1 MNDSQIEKLPT
12 VYFPNL
18 DACRFVAAFSVFL
31 LHFSNEILALFP
43 WIKTKFLVK
52 SVYLFTSKGAL
63 GVNFFFVLSGFLITY
78 LILAEKKRT
87 GSFHLGKFLFRRTL
101 RIWPLYFIIG
111 FIGFIIFPLIF
122 SDYSTLHQ
130 PLFYFTFLANFDEIW
145 NGANDSINFLT
156 SPWSVAVEEQFYL
169 FWGILLF
176 LILPNK
182 RIKLPYVIGFIFLA
196 SIGFQWMNWQDERI
210 IYHHTLAVCQDILMG
225 AFIGWSLLADKKWIK
240 KITQLPKWSVLLIYL
255 LGIGICLAKNKLFA
269 GQAII
274 FERTVISVFFGFVI
288 LDQIN
293 GQHSFFKLGKIKIFN
308 YLGKISYAI
317 YMYHLVVIYLLLK
330 YIDLVSYGPIGAI
343 LILGILSV
351 GGTFLLSSFSYRY
364 IESKFLSLKN
374 KWANP

>member
-1 MNDSQIEKLPT
+1 
-12 VYFPNL
+12 
-18 DACRFVAAFSVFL
+18 L
-31 LHFSNEILALFP
+31 LS
-43 WIKTKFLVK
+43 
-52 SVYLFTSKGAL
+52 L
-63 GVNFFFVLSGFLITY
+63 GL
-78 LILAEKKRT
+78 
-87 GSFHLGKFLFRRTL
+87 
-101 RIWPLYFIIG
+101 
-111 FIGFIIFPLIF
+111 
-122 SDYSTLHQ
+122 
-130 PLFYFTFLANFDEIW
+130 
-145 NGANDSINFLT
+145 
-156 SPWSVAVEEQFYL
+156 
-169 FWGILLF
+169 
-176 LILPNK
+176 
-182 RIKLPYVIGFIFLA
+182 
-196 SIGFQWMNWQDERI
+196 QWLNWQVERI

-225 AFIGWSLLADKKWIK
+225 AFIGWSILADKKWIK

-255 LGIGICLAKNKLFA
+255 LGIGICLAKNKLFP

-308 YLGKISYAI
+308 YLGKISYGI

-374 KWANP
+374 KWATP